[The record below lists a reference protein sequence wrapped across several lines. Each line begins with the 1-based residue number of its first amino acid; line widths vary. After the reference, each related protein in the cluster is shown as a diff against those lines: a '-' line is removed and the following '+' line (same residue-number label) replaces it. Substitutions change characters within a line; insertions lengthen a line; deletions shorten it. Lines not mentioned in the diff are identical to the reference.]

1 MVRRQRTKQRAPFG
15 RPKNI
20 TLLATAD
27 GWRYS
32 VATEEGGTLCGR
44 LADVPAS
51 ADPAEARTAAE
62 AMVTALAQDFHG
74 ANAEVTWGSA
84 PERQSWTGEVT
95 LATPPRS

>member
-1 MVRRQRTKQRAPFG
+1 MVRRQRTKRRAPFG
-15 RPKNI
+15 GPENI

-32 VATEEGGTLCGR
+32 VVTEEGGTLCGR

-74 ANAEVTWGSA
+74 ADSEVTWDSA
-84 PERQSWTGEVT
+84 PETRSWTGQVT
-95 LATPPRS
+95 LAPPRR